1 MGELLVPVWVAPLER
16 TRSPNTCERPSLK
29 FAPRGAPDTQVWH
42 LLALGLRG
50 REAEEPERRLKAP
63 EEAPRALDF
72 LAHLVY
78 F

>member
-1 MGELLVPVWVAPLER
+1 M
-16 TRSPNTCERPSLK
+16 K